1 MQAWKLVHSEVGST
15 EFKAWQA
22 ALKDLG
28 DMELRNGLTR
38 AQNFNGFFSLP
49 SFRELCKTID
59 ISAHG
64 LPDAK
69 AAYQEACRKPSPK
82 AAQRWSHPA
91 VYRAGVATGWH
102 ELHAR
107 PTDDIYPRFDYHYGE
122 LVKRVLAG
130 EDITAPVPDAL
141 PEKINTPLTPEQRI
155 SRMAELRAAQ
165 GI

>member
-69 AAYQEACRKPSPK
+69 AAYQEACLKPSPK

-130 EDITAPVPDAL
+130 EDITVPVPDAL
-141 PEKINTPLTPEQRI
+141 PETISSPLTPEQRI
-155 SRMAELRAAQ
+155 SRMAELRANQ
-165 GI
+165 GV